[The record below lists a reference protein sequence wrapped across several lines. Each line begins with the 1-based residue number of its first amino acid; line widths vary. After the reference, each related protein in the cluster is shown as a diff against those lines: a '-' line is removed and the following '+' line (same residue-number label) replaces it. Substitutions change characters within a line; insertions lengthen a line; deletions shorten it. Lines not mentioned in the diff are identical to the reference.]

1 MPGSPA
7 GKTSDTANSPPLI
20 CWTNLYLLCCF
31 SVCWEIT
38 FTQKVPACPAIRAVR
53 STALENEQTRIG
65 TRYFLTSLTSVERF
79 ADSVHRHW
87 SIENQLH
94 WQLDVTFG
102 EDDARMRKD
111 NFPLNWNV
119 MRKTALPFLPSAA
132 IGRKTSLK
140 RNMFIA
146 ALDISVLEIIFF
158 P

>member
-1 MPGSPA
+1 M
-7 GKTSDTANSPPLI
+7 
-20 CWTNLYLLCCF
+20 
-31 SVCWEIT
+31 
-38 FTQKVPACPAIRAVR
+38 R
-53 STALENEQTRIG
+53 STVLENEQTRIE
-65 TRYFLTSLTSVERF
+65 TRYFLTSVTSVERF
-79 ADSVHRHW
+79 ADSVRRHW
-87 SIENQLH
+87 SIENPLH

-111 NFPLNWNV
+111 NSPLNWNV